1 MAFDEARFGLI
12 NWHTRRYCP
21 KGFRPPY
28 IVRRSYKWT
37 YLYAAL
43 EPTTGESFC
52 LYLPGM
58 DARCLQSF
66 LDQLS
71 EAYPQNHLLVVLDG
85 APSHRSEEIVCPEN
99 VEFLRLPAYSPELDP
114 VERWFQEFRRE
125 SCPTRSS
132 RLSSYC
138 KRHSAEHSDLTGK
151 TPLVSNGSPV
161 SPGGWRPLMRCD
173 INSPDRYKYSM
184 GLVVVVGSIRGVSSG
199 EGSGRPAEEVT
210 GRTPRW
216 EDI

>member
-1 MAFDEARFGLI
+1 VAFDEARFGLI
-12 NWHTRRYCP
+12 NWHRRRYCP

-173 INSPDRYKYSM
+173 INSPDRYEKS
-184 GLVVVVGSIRGVSSG
+184 
-199 EGSGRPAEEVT
+199 P
-210 GRTPRW
+210 
-216 EDI
+216 